1 MFSTKTKQNSIFTKY
16 IHKIYS
22 QNVFLAY
29 FSWRA
34 SRKTNSHVTDNKF
47 HSLRRNPCLHS
58 KCFRWNLVTLPA
70 LVFTSERLVD
80 KSTPPPPP
88 PQAFTENHAPHQ
100 LLSDGQATRLSRIVS
115 VIWTKFDRSTQ
126 NVAVA
131 AKASLSQG
139 FLDKSWLAAIH
150 FDRIW
155 TLLTDR
161 TLFFWGG
168 GGGRGGRAWPTE
180 TWMSTKFGHI
190 SVLRS
195 LRAHSRLASPPS
207 ISSLTV

>member
-80 KSTPPPPP
+80 KSTPPPPS

-131 AKASLSQG
+131 KASLSQG

-155 TLLTDR
+155 TPLTDR
-161 TLFFWGG
+161 RHF
-168 GGGRGGRAWPTE
+168 GRG
-180 TWMSTKFGHI
+180 
-190 SVLRS
+190 
-195 LRAHSRLASPPS
+195 LADWDMDVDKIWSYQRPP
-207 ISSLTV
+207 

>member
-88 PQAFTENHAPHQ
+88 PPR
-100 LLSDGQATRLSRIVS
+100 LLLRT
-115 VIWTKFDRSTQ
+115 
-126 NVAVA
+126 
-131 AKASLSQG
+131 
-139 FLDKSWLAAIH
+139 
-150 FDRIW
+150 
-155 TLLTDR
+155 TLRTSCYLTDR
-161 TLFFWGG
+161 QHVYPVLFLLFEQSLTDPHKTWRSPKPRFLRGFSIKVGLLQSTLIVFGPLWQTGDFFLGG
-168 GGGRGGRAWPTE
+168 GGGRA
-180 TWMSTKFGHI
+180 
-190 SVLRS
+190 
-195 LRAHSRLASPPS
+195 
-207 ISSLTV
+207 